1 MREYVDI
8 RECVV
13 LGASKMMA
21 ADIRT
26 IDGKEYSVNFTRQ
39 KTGYGEKPFFVCPVC
54 GKRRERLYI
63 SGNQLICRE
72 CYPDPVYRDIKNVSV
87 GSLKYLT
94 CRMKRLA
101 EKERIIIKSLPFC
114 YLDYGKPRYRHFDS
128 WHMTITKLQALENMR
143 MQDESKRYSL
153 EVINSIFEEKNLFL
167 FTLDLYGIYKYVID
181 WDTGYS
187 DYKKI
192 SES

>member
-21 ADIRT
+21 ADICT
-26 IDGKEYSVNFTRQ
+26 IDGKEYSVDFIRQ